1 MRFLNKTF
9 ILSLLIPTALLT
21 LTSCSKEEPG
31 YTPAGDSW
39 VKTGICINLYDFS
52 SDNSEKAVRI
62 VNMEDNSEINFR
74 AEEST
79 NSDGEAM
86 TSIFFRPARPDVN
99 DMISIDPSVALSVG
113 TAETRVCIGD
123 YSTDLT
129 CIYEE
134 YAQEESVIDENTDGD
149 DDVFYG
155 GINFEIIKIK
165 CQGKLMETDLLT
177 ETGGTP
183 SFDLILNDSGLT
195 MRFRYVNWDPDFSP
209 FSAEQPE

>member
-1 MRFLNKTF
+1 MNKIF
-9 ILSLLIPTALLT
+9 ILSLLIPAALLS
-21 LTSCSKEEPG
+21 LASCGKEEPG

-52 SDNSEKAVRI
+52 SDDSEKAVRI

-79 NSDGEAM
+79 DSDGEAM

-113 TAETRVCIGD
+113 RAETRVCIGD
-123 YSTDLT
+123 YSTDLM
-129 CIYEE
+129 CVYEQ
-134 YAQEESVIDENTDGD
+134 YAQEESIVDENTDGD
-149 DDVFYG
+149 DEVFYG
-155 GINFEIIKIK
+155 GIDFRIIKIK
-165 CQGKLMETDLLT
+165 CQGMLMETSFLT
-177 ETGGTP
+177 QTDGTP
-183 SFDLILNDSGLT
+183 SFDLILDDSGLT

>member
-1 MRFLNKTF
+1 MRFLNKIF
-9 ILSLLIPTALLT
+9 ILSLLIPAALLS
-21 LTSCSKEEPG
+21 LASCSKEDPG

-99 DMISIDPSVALSVG
+99 DMISIDPSVALSVD
-113 TAETRVCIGD
+113 TAETRVCIGE
-123 YSTDLT
+123 YSTDLM
-129 CIYEE
+129 CVYEQYVNDE
-134 YAQEESVIDENTDGD
+134 RIIEENTDGD
-149 DDVFYG
+149 DDFYVG
-155 GINFEIIKIK
+155 LFSFVLAKIK
-165 CQGKLMETDLLT
+165 CQGMLMETDLLT
-177 ETGGTP
+177 ETDGTP
-183 SFDLILNDSGLT
+183 SFDLILDDSGLT
-195 MRFRYVNWDPDFSP
+195 MQFRYVNWDPDFSP

>member
-1 MRFLNKTF
+1 MKFRNSDFLF
-9 ILSLLIPTALLT
+9 SFPILAVVLS

-155 GINFEIIKIK
+155 GINFEISKIK

-183 SFDLILNDSGLT
+183 SFDLILDDSGLT

>member
-1 MRFLNKTF
+1 MKFPNKTF
-9 ILSLLIPTALLT
+9 IFLLLILAAVLS
-21 LTSCSKEEPG
+21 LTSCGKEDPG

-113 TAETRVCIGD
+113 RAETRVCVGD

-155 GINFEIIKIK
+155 GINFEISKIK

>member
-1 MRFLNKTF
+1 MKFRNSDFLF
-9 ILSLLIPTALLT
+9 SFPILAAVLS
-21 LTSCSKEEPG
+21 LTSCGKEEPG

-52 SDNSEKAVRI
+52 SDDSEKAVRI

-86 TSIFFRPARPDVN
+86 TSIFFRPARPDVK
-99 DMISIDPSVALSVG
+99 DMISIDPSVALSIG
-113 TAETRVCIGD
+113 TAETRVCIGE

>member
-1 MRFLNKTF
+1 MKFRNSDFLF
-9 ILSLLIPTALLT
+9 SFPILAAVLS
-21 LTSCSKEEPG
+21 LTSCGKEDPG

-155 GINFEIIKIK
+155 GINFEISKIK

>member
-1 MRFLNKTF
+1 MRFLNKIF
-9 ILSLLIPTALLT
+9 ILSLLIPATLLT
-21 LTSCSKEEPG
+21 LTSCSKEDPG

-155 GINFEIIKIK
+155 GINFEISKIK
-165 CQGKLMETDLLT
+165 CQG
-177 ETGGTP
+177 
-183 SFDLILNDSGLT
+183 N
-195 MRFRYVNWDPDFSP
+195 
-209 FSAEQPE
+209 

>member
-1 MRFLNKTF
+1 MRFLNKNF
-9 ILSLLIPTALLT
+9 ILSLLIPATLLT

-52 SDNSEKAVRI
+52 SDDSEKAVRI

-113 TAETRVCIGD
+113 TAETRVCIGE
-123 YSTDLT
+123 YSTDLM
-129 CIYEE
+129 CVYEQYVNDE
-134 YAQEESVIDENTDGD
+134 RIIEENTDGD
-149 DDVFYG
+149 DDFYVG
-155 GINFEIIKIK
+155 T
-165 CQGKLMETDLLT
+165 ETD
-177 ETGGTP
+177 GTP
-183 SFDLILNDSGLT
+183 SFDLILDDSGLT
-195 MRFRYVNWDPDFSP
+195 MQFRYVNWDPDFSP

>member
-1 MRFLNKTF
+1 MNKNF
-9 ILSLLIPTALLT
+9 ILSLLIPATLLS

-52 SDNSEKAVRI
+52 SDDSEKAVRI
-62 VNMEDNSEINFR
+62 VN
-74 AEEST
+74 ST
-79 NSDGEAM
+79 DSDGEAM

-113 TAETRVCIGD
+113 TAETRVCIRE
-123 YSTDLT
+123 YSTDLM
-129 CIYEE
+129 CVYEQYVNDE
-134 YAQEESVIDENTDGD
+134 RIIEENTDGD
-149 DDVFYG
+149 DDFYVG
-155 GINFEIIKIK
+155 LFSFVLAKIK
-165 CQGKLMETDLLT
+165 CQGMLMETSFLT
-177 ETGGTP
+177 QTDGTP

>member
-1 MRFLNKTF
+1 MKFRNSDFLF
-9 ILSLLIPTALLT
+9 SFPILAVVLS

-52 SDNSEKAVRI
+52 SDDSEKAVRI

-86 TSIFFRPARPDVN
+86 TSIFFRPARPDVK

-113 TAETRVCIGD
+113 TAETRVCIGE

-183 SFDLILNDSGLT
+183 SFDLILDDSGLT

>member
-1 MRFLNKTF
+1 MKFRNSDFLF
-9 ILSLLIPTALLT
+9 SFPILAAVLS
-21 LTSCSKEEPG
+21 LTSCGKEDPG

-52 SDNSEKAVRI
+52 SDDSEKAVRI

-155 GINFEIIKIK
+155 GINFEISKIK

-183 SFDLILNDSGLT
+183 SFDLILDDSGLT

>member
-1 MRFLNKTF
+1 MKFRNSDFLF
-9 ILSLLIPTALLT
+9 SFPILAAVLS
-21 LTSCSKEEPG
+21 LTSCSKEDPG

-155 GINFEIIKIK
+155 GINFEISKIK

>member
-1 MRFLNKTF
+1 MRFLNKNF
-9 ILSLLIPTALLT
+9 ILSLLIPATLLT
-21 LTSCSKEEPG
+21 LTSCSKEDPG

-86 TSIFFRPARPDVN
+86 TSIFFAPARPDVN

-113 TAETRVCIGD
+113 RAETRVCVGD

>member
-1 MRFLNKTF
+1 MRFLNKNF
-9 ILSLLIPTALLT
+9 ILSLLIPATLLS
-21 LTSCSKEEPG
+21 LTSCSKEDPG

-52 SDNSEKAVRI
+52 SDDSEKAVRI

-86 TSIFFRPARPDVN
+86 TSIFFAPARPDVN

-113 TAETRVCIGD
+113 RAETRVCVGD

>member
-1 MRFLNKTF
+1 MNKNF
-9 ILSLLIPTALLT
+9 ILSLLIPAALLS
-21 LTSCSKEEPG
+21 LASCSKEEPG

-52 SDNSEKAVRI
+52 SDDSEKAVRI

-113 TAETRVCIGD
+113 TAETRVCIGE
-123 YSTDLT
+123 YSTDLM
-129 CIYEE
+129 CVYEQYVNDE
-134 YAQEESVIDENTDGD
+134 RIIEENTDGD
-149 DDVFYG
+149 DD
-155 GINFEIIKIK
+155 KIK
-165 CQGKLMETDLLT
+165 CQGMLMETSFLT
-177 ETGGTP
+177 QTDGTP
-183 SFDLILNDSGLT
+183 SFDLILDDSGLT
-195 MRFRYVNWDPDFSP
+195 MQFRYVNWDPDFSP

>member
-1 MRFLNKTF
+1 MKFRNSDFLF
-9 ILSLLIPTALLT
+9 SFPILAAVLS
-21 LTSCSKEEPG
+21 LTSCSKEDPG

-155 GINFEIIKIK
+155 GINFEISKIK

-183 SFDLILNDSGLT
+183 SFDLILDDSGLT

>member
-1 MRFLNKTF
+1 MKFRNSDFLF
-9 ILSLLIPTALLT
+9 SFPILAVVLS

-155 GINFEIIKIK
+155 GINFEISKIK

>member
-1 MRFLNKTF
+1 MKFRNSDFLF
-9 ILSLLIPTALLT
+9 SFPILAAVLS
-21 LTSCSKEEPG
+21 LTSCGKEDPG

-52 SDNSEKAVRI
+52 SDDSEKAVRI

-155 GINFEIIKIK
+155 GINFEISKIK

>member
-1 MRFLNKTF
+1 MKFRNSDFLF
-9 ILSLLIPTALLT
+9 SFPILAAVLS

-183 SFDLILNDSGLT
+183 SFDLILDDSGLT